1 MLLVLFANDVA
12 LHSQTEMVF
21 KPEGTSESEEFNPF
35 NYKRR
40 PRGVGDDR
48 PA

>member
-21 KPEGTSESEEFNPF
+21 KPEGTSEIRNSIPSITNEDL
-35 NYKRR
+35 R
-40 PRGVGDDR
+40 V
-48 PA
+48 